1 MEASIA
7 LTAKY
12 IDAIKESG
20 AYDNTAII
28 VMADHGYNGQVD
40 ETDRDVW
47 MRPAPMFLVK
57 GMREQHDTMQ
67 ISEAPVSY
75 VDLWDAYMR
84 LMDGKQSDAI
94 FDWKEGDTRERRYLR
109 YSFSETD
116 HLVEYIQKGH
126 AQDLDGMELTGREF
140 NR

>member
-1 MEASIA
+1 M
-7 LTAKY
+7 
-12 IDAIKESG
+12 
-20 AYDNTAII
+20 N
-28 VMADHGYNGQVD
+28 
-40 ETDRDVW
+40 
-47 MRPAPMFLVK
+47 
-57 GMREQHDTMQ
+57 TMQ

-116 HLVEYIQKGH
+116 HLVEYIPKRTC
-126 AQDLDGMELTGREF
+126 TGSGRNGTDREG
-140 NR
+140 